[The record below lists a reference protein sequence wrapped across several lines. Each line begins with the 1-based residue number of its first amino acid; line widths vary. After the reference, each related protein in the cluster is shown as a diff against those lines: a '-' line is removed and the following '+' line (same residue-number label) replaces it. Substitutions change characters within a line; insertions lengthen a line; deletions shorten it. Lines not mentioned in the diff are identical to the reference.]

1 MESPKHLQ
9 HQPTI
14 SVNHYDKIDAQYRK
28 NTDIKALSI
37 GIAQYDDEEISLKVW
52 RHSGNKWSRQSEE
65 LPLHRSID
73 LNILLL
79 GALMTK
85 TASGYPRTSLRE
97 EVDHEEMVEQIQEY
111 YKSNKDFLEPRLK
124 ELLEK
129 LKAFLNES
137 YCW

>member
-1 MESPKHLQ
+1 
-9 HQPTI
+9 
-14 SVNHYDKIDAQYRK
+14 
-28 NTDIKALSI
+28 
-37 GIAQYDDEEISLKVW
+37 
-52 RHSGNKWSRQSEE
+52 
-65 LPLHRSID
+65 
-73 LNILLL
+73 
-79 GALMTK
+79 MTK

-111 YKSNKDFLEPRLK
+111 YKPNKDFLEPRLK